1 MHPITTNAARGTAI
15 QGSHRGVARSSPS
28 RERTSP
34 RTVTLE
40 GEVGGETPWEVIYP
54 TKIAS
59 RADSSGWP
67 GRNDD
72 QTRSTPRLAGLPG

>member
-34 RTVTLE
+34 RTVILV
-40 GEVGGETPWEVIYP
+40 GEVGGGTLEGYL
-54 TKIAS
+54 S
-59 RADSSGWP
+59 DQ
-67 GRNDD
+67 GRF
-72 QTRSTPRLAGLPG
+72 RS

>member
-28 RERTSP
+28 RERTSL

-40 GEVGGETPWEVIYP
+40 GEAGGDTLGGYL
-54 TKIAS
+54 S
-59 RADSSGWP
+59 
-67 GRNDD
+67 D
-72 QTRSTPRLAGLPG
+72 QDRFTS